1 LNKIIIFI
9 QKGGRPGR
17 GMVKGH
23 PQSSFLV
30 NKVLGK
36 GWLAKKSCIANTHLC
51 TLPISFSNSL
61 LDL

>member
-1 LNKIIIFI
+1 
-9 QKGGRPGR
+9 
-17 GMVKGH
+17 MVKGH